1 MAQARMRT
9 RSGRVRSKLDSRLG
23 LLLSLPLERLRAL
36 KAHEDQKVERL
47 AEELRSVAADL
58 ERAPDE
64 RARVELAARLEAL
77 DRRRFAPMTT
87 GVHFPPASRKARTGP
102 VNLREPYLSVFLS
115 SEASAKD
122 LEKLGVRVRS
132 QAGDVFTA
140 FVPIARIP
148 RLEASPAIRF
158 IELARPLLPTLDA
171 AIPYTQINTL
181 HAALPAVKGA
191 GVVIGIVDYILDIF
205 HPDFRTASDATRL
218 LYLWDQTLTP
228 QGAEQGP
235 PTDPVLPGF
244 LVGHTTYGVEYDQ
257 AAINTELTSA
267 NPPLVPAYQTVR
279 HFGGSDH
286 VENHG
291 TLVTGAASGNGRGQP
306 GPSPG
311 APPKFLGAAP
321 EADIIFVSYRKQ
333 FEITGFADSVDVT
346 DGFAYIFARASQLG
360 KPCVVNLSNSDNQG
374 PHDGTTL
381 GEQFLDGL
389 LLTPGRAITLS
400 SGNSNGTSSHA
411 AGSVS
416 PGGTSNLTLKYQGVP
431 TESDAVEIWYD
442 RHDRFDVTVTVPT
455 PTATVIGPV
464 TPGNT
469 TTSVLPNGVQVKV
482 ASVLNDPRNNDNFIS
497 ITFVVSP
504 VPPGQSIPTGNTTIA
519 LTGTT
524 VINGRFNAWVDRNNR
539 GLSAW
544 QAPFLQEDQLT
555 LGVPSTARRPITVGA
570 HNKTAPTPGIYS
582 ASGRGPTRDGRI
594 KPEIVSV
601 GTNMTAP
608 RSRDKN
614 AAVPGPL
621 YPASGKF
628 GTSYS
633 AALVAGACALLFQ
646 CRGASATWANLK
658 QILENTAGTAGL
670 SIPSNAFGFG
680 FMQMA
685 NACAQPA
692 PNVDIW
698 LRDDATDTGLEPF
711 TGPVAW
717 LSPDIEVLDT
727 AGNPVPN
734 PTYNPNARFN
744 NLVRV
749 TIRNRGTQTARNTE
763 VYLYWAD
770 PATNLPFPGAW
781 SPSGLYTDPPP
792 GFAGGTYTEQ
802 GNKIVIAQLAAGNS
816 TQVLFAWAPPAP
828 GGNLR
833 GDNHF
838 CLLVRLENESDP
850 SGVSAGGW
858 AVLTAKNNVALR
870 NVLVQQSPAEA
881 SFYVVGSDDQDSLMV
896 SADLVGGQVEL
907 ALPVQALPWRDI
919 RVIERHGRR
928 RLPYGGERTEDP
940 VAKLTLTLNGADV
953 RLQTDVVGAQK
964 LEVRDGMAS
973 ILAAEDARLF
983 VPHVRLAPNVRM
995 PARIRVLGPQT
1006 DERRRFVH
1014 VTQLSGG
1021 QLVGGITLELLAKQ
1035 DREGDRNDRTRRKQS
1050 RVGS

>member
-1 MAQARMRT
+1 MRT

-23 LLLSLPLERLRAL
+23 FLLSLPLERLRAL

-47 AEELRSVAADL
+47 AGELRSVAAGL
-58 ERAPDE
+58 ERASDE
-64 RARVELAARLEAL
+64 RARVEHAARLEAL
-77 DRRRFAPMTT
+77 DRQLFAPMTT
-87 GVHFPPASRKARTGP
+87 GVHFPPASRKARAGP
-102 VNLREPYLSVFLS
+102 VNLKEPYLSVFLA
-115 SEASAKD
+115 SEASVKD
-122 LEKLGVRVRS
+122 LEKLGVWVRS

-158 IELARPLLPTLDA
+158 IELARPLLPTLDV
-171 AIPYTQINTL
+171 AIPYTQIDTL
-181 HAALPAVKGA
+181 HAALPALKGA
-191 GVVIGIVDYILDIF
+191 GVVIGIVDFILDIF
-205 HPDFRTASDATRL
+205 HPAFQTASNATRL

-235 PTDPVLPGF
+235 PTDPALPGF

-257 AAINTELTSA
+257 AAINTELNSA
-267 NPPLVPAYQTVR
+267 NPPLVAAYQTVR
-279 HFGGSDH
+279 HYGGLDH
-286 VENHG
+286 IENHG
-291 TLVTGAASGNGRGQP
+291 TLVTGAAAGNGRGQL
-306 GPSPG
+306 GTTF
-311 APPKFLGAAP
+311 AGAAP
-321 EADIIFVSYRKQ
+321 EADIIFVSYRRQ
-333 FEITGFADSVDVT
+333 FDITGFADSADVV

-360 KPCVVNLSNSDNQG
+360 KPCVVNLSNSDDQG

-400 SGNSNGTSSHA
+400 AGNANTAASHA
-411 AGSVS
+411 AGSV
-416 PGGTSNLTLKYQGVP
+416 PSNLMLNYHGVP
-431 TESDAVEIWYD
+431 TNSDAVEIWYD
-442 RHDRFDVTVTVPT
+442 GHDRFNVTVTVPT
-455 PTATVIGPV
+455 APATVIGPV

-469 TTSVLPNGVQVKV
+469 TNSVLPNGVQVKV
-482 ASVLNDPRNNDNFIS
+482 ASVLNDPRNNDNLIS
-497 ITFVVSP
+497 IIFV
-504 VPPGQSIPTGNTTIA
+504 VPPGQSIPVGNTTIA
-519 LTGTT
+519 LAGTT
-524 VINGRFNAWVDRNNR
+524 VINGRFHAWVDRNNR

-544 QAPFLQEDQLT
+544 QTFLQADQLT

-608 RSRDKN
+608 RSRDRN
-614 AAVPGPL
+614 AAAPGPL
-621 YPASGKF
+621 YVSGKS

-633 AALVAGACALLFQ
+633 APLVAGACALLFQ

-692 PNVDIW
+692 PSVDTW

-749 TIRNRGTQTARNTE
+749 TVRNRGTQTARNTE

-802 GNKIVIAQLAAGNS
+802 GNRVVIAHLAAGS
-816 TQVLFAWAPPAP
+816 FTQVLFGWAPPAP

-858 AVLTAKNNVALR
+858 PVITAKNNVALR

-881 SFYVVGSDDQDSLMV
+881 SFYVVGSADQDSLMV
-896 SADLVGGQVEL
+896 YADLVGGQVEL

-919 RVIERHGRR
+919 RVIERYGRR

-940 VAKLTLTLNGADV
+940 VAELRLTLKGADV
-953 RLQTDVVGAQK
+953 RLQTDVVGAQR
-964 LEVRDGMAS
+964 LELRDGVAS

-995 PARIRVLGPQT
+995 PARIRVHGPQT

-1014 VTQLSGG
+1014 VAQLSGG

-1035 DREGDRNDRTRRKQS
+1035 DREGDRNDRPRRKQS